1 MQEKSMHTLSR
12 LTGWLVLAFAV
23 ALPVAAQ
30 YPAQPAQPAAQAQPQ
45 VPASDPVKD
54 QQQRGV
60 DQPGNN
66 APVWRDVRS
75 GAPNYT
81 STQGR
86 EAGVLIQPQARFPG
100 QDAMTTAGEAW
111 RKFRNGPITFY
122 GGWLVVVTMMVIAAI
137 YFAQGPI
144 KLHDKPTGRM
154 MERFSLAERWAHWV
168 MAISF
173 CVLGASGLIILF
185 GKYVLLPVIGYTLFA
200 WLTALS
206 KNLHNFVAP
215 LFIVSL
221 LVFIVMYIKDNL
233 PEKGDL
239 NWLVN
244 GWKMFKGEHLPS
256 GRFNAGE
263 KAWFWGGVVVL
274 CLIISVSGLILLFPN
289 FDQVRATMQQ
299 ASVVH
304 AVASVL
310 VIAVGLG
317 HIYMGTIGVEGA
329 YGNMRD
335 GMTDETWAKEHHQ
348 YWYEDVKSGKVA
360 GANAAKPGAAPQT
373 QH

>member
-1 MQEKSMHTLSR
+1 MNTLSR
-12 LTGWLVLAFAV
+12 AAGWLILAFAF
-23 ALPVAAQ
+23 ALPA
-30 YPAQPAQPAAQAQPQ
+30 AAQA
-45 VPASDPVKD
+45 PAPADPIKD
-54 QQQRGV
+54 QQKRTV

-66 APVWRDVRS
+66 APVWREVKS
-75 GAPNYT
+75 GQPNSTSAP
-81 STQGR
+81 GR
-86 EAGVLIQPQARFPG
+86 EAGVLVQQQARFPG
-100 QDAMTTAGEAW
+100 QDGMTTAGEAW

-122 GGWLVVVTMMVIAAI
+122 GGWLVVVVAAIIAAI
-137 YFAQGPI
+137 YFTLGPI
-144 KLHDKPTGRM
+144 KLHDKPSGRM
-154 MERFSLAERWAHWV
+154 IERFSLTERWAHWV

-173 CVLGASGLIILF
+173 CVLGVSGLIIIF
-185 GKYVLLPVIGYTLFA
+185 GKHVLLPVIGYTLFA
-200 WLTALS
+200 WLSSLA

-221 LVFIVMYIKDNL
+221 LVFIVIYVKDNL

-239 NWLVN
+239 AWFAQ
-244 GWKMFKGEHLPS
+244 GWKIFKGEHMPS

-274 CLIISVSGLILLFPN
+274 SLIISASGLVLLFPN

-304 AVASVL
+304 AVAALL
-310 VIAVGLG
+310 VIAAGLG
-317 HIYMGTIGVEGA
+317 HIYMGTIGMEGA

-335 GMTDETWAKEHHQ
+335 GVTDETWAKEHHEN
-348 YWYEDVKSGKVA
+348 WYNDVKSGKVA
-360 GANAAKPGAAPQT
+360 AKSGAVPQT

>member
-1 MQEKSMHTLSR
+1 MKLISR
-12 LTGWLVLAFAV
+12 ITGWLLLAL
-23 ALPVAAQ
+23 ALSAPAAAQ
-30 YPAQPAQPAAQAQPQ
+30 QAPAPAAPAQKAE
-45 VPASDPVKD
+45 DPIKV
-54 QQQRGV
+54 QQQRSV

-66 APVWRDVRS
+66 APVWREVRS
-75 GAPNYT
+75 GTPNYT
-81 STQGR
+81 SIPGR
-86 EAGVLIQPQARFPG
+86 EVGVLVQPQARFPG

-111 RKFRNGPITFY
+111 RQFRNGPITVY
-122 GGWLVVVTMMVIAAI
+122 GGWLVVVVLMVIAAI
-137 YFAQGPI
+137 YFAMGPI
-144 KLHDKPTGRM
+144 KLHDKPAGRLI
-154 MERFSLAERWAHWV
+154 ERFTLVERWAHWV

-173 CVLGASGLIILF
+173 CVLAVSGLIILF
-185 GKYVLLPVIGYTLFA
+185 GKHVLLPIIGYTLFA
-200 WLTALS
+200 WLTALC

-215 LFIVSL
+215 LFMVSL
-221 LVFIVMYIKDNL
+221 LVFIVIYIKDNL

-239 NWLVN
+239 AWMLN

-274 CLIISVSGLILLFPN
+274 SIIICVSGLVLLFPN
-289 FDQVRATMQQ
+289 FDQLRITMQQ

-304 AVASVL
+304 AIAAVL
-310 VIAVGLG
+310 VIAAALG

-335 GMTDETWAKEHHQ
+335 GYADETWAKEHHEL
-348 YWYEDVKSGKVA
+348 WYNDVKSGKVPA
-360 GANAAKPGAAPQT
+360 KKADAAAVAPQT